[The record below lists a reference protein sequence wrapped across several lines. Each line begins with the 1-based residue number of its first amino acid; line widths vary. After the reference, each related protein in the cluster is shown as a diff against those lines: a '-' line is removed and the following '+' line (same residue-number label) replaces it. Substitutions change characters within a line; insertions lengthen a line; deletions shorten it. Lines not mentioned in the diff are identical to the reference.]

1 MLEVTNNIAEFVQS
15 TKKMYGIMNAYDR
28 YGCKQGG
35 VQLNIFISG
44 GCKNGKSYYAQRRAK
59 AMAEELGVPLYYIAT
74 MIPHD
79 DEDRARIKRH
89 IAERDG
95 WGFETIEQGKS
106 LPAALE
112 NEEVDRNGVFLMDSV
127 TALLDNEM
135 FDDTGNIDEAAPEKV
150 KADVLEFASLTG
162 NTVFVSD
169 YIYGDADVYSR
180 TVEDYRRGL
189 AAIDRALTEVC
200 EEVIEIAYGTE
211 ERWK

>member
-1 MLEVTNNIAEFVQS
+1 M
-15 TKKMYGIMNAYDR
+15 
-28 YGCKQGG
+28 
-35 VQLNIFISG
+35 NIFISG

-150 KADVLEFASLTG
+150 KADVLEFALLTG

-189 AAIDRALTEVC
+189 ASIDRALAEVC

>member
-1 MLEVTNNIAEFVQS
+1 M
-15 TKKMYGIMNAYDR
+15 
-28 YGCKQGG
+28 
-35 VQLNIFISG
+35 NIFISG

-59 AMAEELGVPLYYIAT
+59 EMAESLGVPLYYIAT

-89 IAERDG
+89 ISEREG
-95 WGFETIEQGKS
+95 WGFETIEQG
-106 LPAALE
+106 LALTE
-112 NEEVDRNGVFLMDSV
+112 ILHNDDVDKNGVFLMDSV

-135 FDDTGNIDEAAPEKV
+135 FDEKGNIDEAAPERV
-150 KADVLEFASLTG
+150 KRDVLDFAAGTG

-169 YIYGDADVYSR
+169 YIYGDAGYYSE
-180 TVEDYRRGL
+180 TVEGYRRGL
-189 AAIDRALTEVC
+189 AAADRALTEVC

>member
-1 MLEVTNNIAEFVQS
+1 M
-15 TKKMYGIMNAYDR
+15 
-28 YGCKQGG
+28 
-35 VQLNIFISG
+35 NIFISG

-59 AMAEELGVPLYYIAT
+59 EMAESLGVPLYYVAT

-89 IAERDG
+89 ISERDG
-95 WGFETIEQGKS
+95 WGFETIEKGLS
-106 LPAALE
+106 LAEIL
-112 NEEVDRNGVFLMDSV
+112 NDDNVNKDGVFLMDSV

-135 FDDTGNIDEAAPEKV
+135 FDDEGNIDEAAPERV
-150 KADVLEFASLTG
+150 KRDVLAFAQGTG

-169 YIYGDADVYSR
+169 YIYGDADFYGE
-180 TVEDYRRGL
+180 TVEAYRKGL
-189 AAIDRALTEVC
+189 AAADKALAEVC

>member
-1 MLEVTNNIAEFVQS
+1 M
-15 TKKMYGIMNAYDR
+15 
-28 YGCKQGG
+28 
-35 VQLNIFISG
+35 NIFISG
-44 GCKNGKSYYAQRRAK
+44 GCKNGKSYYAQHRAK
-59 AMAEELGVPLYYIAT
+59 AMSEELGVPLYYIAT

-89 IAERDG
+89 LAERDG
-95 WGFETIEQGKS
+95 WGFETIEQGLS
-106 LPAALE
+106 LTRILS
-112 NEEVDRNGVFLMDSV
+112 DDSIDKNGVFLMDSV

-135 FDDTGNIDEAAPEKV
+135 FDDMGNLDEAAPERV
-150 KADVLEFASLTG
+150 RRDVLEFAEGTG

-169 YIYGDADVYSR
+169 YIYGDADIYSE

-189 AAIDRALTEVC
+189 ASIDRALAEAC

>member
-1 MLEVTNNIAEFVQS
+1 M
-15 TKKMYGIMNAYDR
+15 
-28 YGCKQGG
+28 
-35 VQLNIFISG
+35 NIFISG
-44 GCKNGKSYYAQRRAK
+44 GCKNGKSYYAQHRAK
-59 AMAEELGVPLYYIAT
+59 EMAEALGVPLYYVAT

-95 WGFETIEQGKS
+95 WGFETVEQGLS
-106 LPAALE
+106 LTEILH
-112 NEEVDRNGVFLMDSV
+112 NDDVDKRGVFLMDSV

-135 FDDTGNIDEAAPEKV
+135 FDDEGNIDMDAPERV
-150 KADVLEFASLTG
+150 KNDVLEFAAGTG

-169 YIYGDADVYSR
+169 FIYGDAQVYGE
-180 TVEDYRRGL
+180 TVEAYRKGL
-189 AAIDRALTEVC
+189 AAADRALAEVC

>member
-1 MLEVTNNIAEFVQS
+1 M
-15 TKKMYGIMNAYDR
+15 
-28 YGCKQGG
+28 
-35 VQLNIFISG
+35 NIFISG

-59 AMAEELGVPLYYIAT
+59 ELAELFGVPLYYIAT

-79 DEDRARIKRH
+79 EEDRARIRRH
-89 IAERDG
+89 LSERDG
-95 WGFETIEQGKS
+95 WGFETIEQG
-106 LPAALE
+106 LALTDILY
-112 NEEVDRNGVFLMDSV
+112 NDDVDKKGVFLMDSV

-135 FDDTGNIDEAAPEKV
+135 FDDEGNIDKDAPERV
-150 KADVLEFASLTG
+150 KKDVLKFAAGTG

-169 YIYGDADVYSR
+169 YIYGDADFYSE

-189 AAIDRALTEVC
+189 AYIDRALAEMC

>member
-1 MLEVTNNIAEFVQS
+1 M
-15 TKKMYGIMNAYDR
+15 
-28 YGCKQGG
+28 
-35 VQLNIFISG
+35 NIFISG

-59 AMAEELGVPLYYIAT
+59 EMAGSLGVPLYYIAT

-89 IAERDG
+89 LSERDG
-95 WGFETIEQGKS
+95 WGFETIEQGVS
-106 LPAALE
+106 LTEILH
-112 NEEVDRNGVFLMDSV
+112 NEDIDKNGVFLMDSV

-135 FDDTGNIDEAAPEKV
+135 FDDRGNIDEAAPERV
-150 KADVLEFASLTG
+150 KQDVLEFAAATG

-169 YIYGDADVYSR
+169 YIYGDADFYSE
-180 TVEDYRRGL
+180 TVESYRRGL
-189 AAIDRALTEVC
+189 AAADRALAEVC